1 MPEQNLQNIDGFLS
15 DGARRVLV
23 VSNEIAREKKAIDID
38 TEHLLMGL
46 LKVSGNDIVLKKIF
60 ERLKISLEEL
70 SQEIEKELKMGKNE
84 NLPKFLSF
92 SARTKNVLLLSD
104 RIRREM
110 RHHTIASEH
119 LLVALSEAE
128 GVAQNILKKFG
139 ATPENIRNSVLKIVG
154 EGKEK
159 DVLSSEKTPFLD
171 KFGIDLCAEA
181 REGKIDAVIGRAE
194 EIERAIHILARRR
207 KNNPL
212 LIGEPGVGKTAI
224 VEGLAHRIVSGDVP
238 EILKG
243 KRIISLSINTL
254 VAGASKRGEF
264 EERLEKALKEIVQ
277 SEGEIILFVDEI
289 HTLLGESAGDAAQI
303 LKPPLARGEIH
314 CIGATTLTEYH
325 KYFDTDPAFSRR
337 FQTVEVPEPSFDET
351 FEILKGSLDKYEAF
365 HGVKVSDEILRLII
379 RLSERFLADRF
390 FPDKAFDVL
399 DEAAA
404 IARMPAI
411 SAPEKEKMAISEKEK
426 LNGELQRIK
435 GISGIEEITKL
446 QKKISEKEKEIEE
459 LRQKAADE
467 KTRSHE
473 EVIPEQILRVI
484 GQWSGVPMD
493 HLAESESERLL
504 NLEKI
509 LHEGI
514 IGQDPAIRAVSAAVR
529 RGRSGIRK
537 PKRPIGS
544 FIFMGPSG
552 VGKTECAKVLAKT
565 LFGNEAN
572 VIRFDMSE
580 FMERHTASRLTGP
593 PPGYVGYENGG
604 ELTEAVRNH
613 PYSVILFDEI
623 EKAHPD
629 IFTLF
634 LQILDDGRLTD
645 NHGRTIFFKHTI
657 IIGTSNLGSE
667 EITRQFEIFRN
678 EEGTEKTEDSPETE
692 EDLQKLLKKAIFPLL
707 LKFLR
712 TEVLNRFDDVVFF
725 EPLSRKQ
732 LVEVVDLMLDE
743 TRGMLREKNID
754 LRLSES
760 VKKFLS
766 EKGYDPI
773 FGARPL
779 RRAIQNLLEDPLSTE
794 LISGKFHDGD
804 VIYVEMKDEKVI
816 FQKGVSDKK
825 IDDSFDE
832 AEGILLSPK
841 TEKEGEQNEGTE
853 KDPPKKEAENGENSN
868 AEMSQEEVLNPEH
881 LPSEL
886 PHPEN
891 PKKDSGI
898 FSLFKKP
905 PVEKTGE
912 GEGQAR
918 FVDGRIVLE

>member
-1 MPEQNLQNIDGFLS
+1 MISLEEKNKMPEKNLQSIDEFLS
-15 DGARRVLV
+15 DGSRRVLV
-23 VSNEIAREKKAIDID
+23 VSNDIAREKTAVDID
-38 TEHLLMGL
+38 TEHLLMAI
-46 LKVSGNDIVLKKIF
+46 LKISASDIVLKKIF
-60 ERLKISLEEL
+60 ERLRINIEEF
-70 SQEIEKELKMGKNE
+70 SAEIEKELKTGKNQDV
-84 NLPKFLSF
+84 PKFLSF
-92 SARTKNVLLLSD
+92 SARTKNVLLISD

-119 LLVALSEAE
+119 VLAALAEAE
-128 GVAQNILKKFG
+128 GVAQRVLKKFG
-139 ATPENIRNSVLKIVG
+139 ATPENIQAAILKIVG

-159 DVLSSEKTPFLD
+159 DVLTSEKTPFLD

-181 REGKIDAVIGRAE
+181 REGKIDPVIGRTE

-224 VEGLAHRIVSGDVP
+224 VEGLANRIVSGDVP

-243 KRIISLSINTL
+243 KRIISLSINSL

-264 EERLEKALKEIVQ
+264 EERLEKALKEVVQ
-277 SEGEIILFVDEI
+277 SEGDVILFIDEI
-289 HTLLGESAGDAAQI
+289 HTLLGDSAGDAAQI

-314 CIGATTLTEYH
+314 CIGATTLAEYH
-325 KYFDTDPAFSRR
+325 KYFDTDLAFSRR

-351 FEILKGSLDKYEAF
+351 YEILKGSLDKYEAF
-365 HGVKVSDEILRLII
+365 HSVKISDEILRLII

-404 IARMPAI
+404 IARMPSI

-435 GISGIEEITKL
+435 GIAGIEEITKL

-459 LRQKAADE
+459 LRQKAEDE

-473 EVIPEQILRVI
+473 EVVPEQVLRVI
-484 GQWSGVPMD
+484 GQWSGVPME
-493 HLAESESERLL
+493 HLAESESDRLL

-509 LHEGI
+509 LHEGL
-514 IGQDPAIRAVSAAVR
+514 IGQNPAIHAISAAVR

-580 FMERHTASRLTGP
+580 FMERHTVSRLTGP

-613 PYSVILFDEI
+613 PYCVILFDEI

-657 IIGTSNLGSE
+657 IIGTSNIGSE
-667 EITRQFEIFRN
+667 EITKNFEIFRSAP
-678 EEGTEKTEDSPETE
+678 EERPENFPETE
-692 EDLQKLLKKAIFPLL
+692 EDLQKLLKKEIFPTL

-712 TEVLNRFDDVVFF
+712 TEILNRFDDVVFF
-725 EPLSRKQ
+725 EPLSREQ
-732 LVEVVDLMLDE
+732 LMEIVDLMLNE
-743 TRGMLREKNID
+743 TREMLREKNID
-754 LRLSES
+754 LRLSKS
-760 VKKFLS
+760 AKAFLV
-766 EKGYDPI
+766 EKGYDPV

-779 RRAIQNLLEDPLSTE
+779 RRAIQNWVEDALSLE
-794 LISGKFHDGD
+794 LIGGKFHDGD
-804 VIYVEMKDEKVI
+804 VIYVEFSEGKIV
-816 FQKGVSDKK
+816 FQKGVSDRK
-825 IDDSFDE
+825 IEDPFDE
-832 AEGILLSPK
+832 
-841 TEKEGEQNEGTE
+841 TEKMILEHKNPEENPENEAG
-853 KDPPKKEAENGENSN
+853 
-868 AEMSQEEVLNPEH
+868 EEVQENITPEEQG
-881 LPSEL
+881 LVPEQPSEEN
-886 PHPEN
+886 PNPEN
-891 PKKDSGI
+891 PTKDKGI

-905 PVEKTGE
+905 PTEQTGE
-912 GEGQAR
+912 KKEEGEVR
-918 FVDGRIVLE
+918 FVDGKIVLE